1 MAKPFPKTMDFA
13 GWNAPSRIE
22 CDIYDLVTEGDVPEE
37 INGSWYRS
45 IPDPQYS
52 PMLGDDTFLSG
63 DGMVSLFRF
72 ENGHVDFK
80 MRYVKTERWKAERA
94 ARRSLYGK
102 YRNPFTDDPSVQ
114 GKPRNVNNT
123 TPIYHAG
130 KLLALKEDSHAMELD
145 PHTLETIGEWDY
157 DGKLKSQTMTAHTRL
172 APDSGDLYFFGY

>member
-1 MAKPFPKTMDFA
+1 MALPFPNTMDFA

-22 CDIYDLVTEGDVPEE
+22 CDIYDLVTEGKVPEE

-102 YRNPFTDDPSVQ
+102 YRNPFTDEPSVQ
-114 GKPRNVNNT
+114 
-123 TPIYHAG
+123 G
-130 KLLALKEDSHAMELD
+130 KLLALKEDSHAMEFD

-172 APDSGDLYFFGY
+172 APDSGDL

>member
-1 MAKPFPKTMDFA
+1 MAKPFPNTMDFA

-22 CDIYDLVTEGDVPEE
+22 CDIYDLVTEGEVPEE
-37 INGSWYRS
+37 INGNWYRS

-94 ARRSLYGK
+94 ARRSLFGL
-102 YRNPFTDDPSVQ
+102 YRNPFTDDPAFAASRATSTTQ
-114 GKPRNVNNT
+114 RRFTTRASCWRSKRTAAQWSSIPIRSKPLANSIT
-123 TPIYHAG
+123 TAG
-130 KLLALKEDSHAMELD
+130 
-145 PHTLETIGEWDY
+145 
-157 DGKLKSQTMTAHTRL
+157 
-172 APDSGDLYFFGY
+172 